1 MQVQLELPDSV
12 NVDSNYV
19 KEAVMAV
26 LYSTGKL
33 SAHQACQ
40 ILEISRRSFG
50 DMLPHYGFSVLV
62 DSDENLN
69 LELGV

>member
-12 NVDSNYV
+12 NVDSDYV

-33 SAHQACQ
+33 SAQQACR
-40 ILEISRRSFG
+40 ILAISRRTFEE
-50 DMLPHYGFSVLV
+50 MLPRYGFSVLV
-62 DSDENLN
+62 DSDENLEI
-69 LELGV
+69 ELGA

>member
-12 NVDSNYV
+12 NIDSSYV
-19 KEAVMAV
+19 KEALMAV

-40 ILEISRRSFG
+40 ILNVTRRSFEE
-50 DMLPHYGFSVLV
+50 MLPHYGFSVLV
-62 DSDENLN
+62 DSDDNLDF
-69 LELGV
+69 ELSA